1 MGGRREREKG
11 SAGLKVKSARER
23 DEAERGREETRGKE
37 RKPLRENQPGGH
49 SSRVCTTSLCD
60 FYTRSD
66 FLAAPLAL
74 ARQIYVPWP
83 YKSRA
88 YKDIE
93 AKPTRISHP
102 IPRARFSSPP
112 RAGSPPRFSLP
123 HHPVCHHTWYTLL
136 FYQPL
141 PFTSS
146 FFASFY
152 PGPRDAVQEDEESK
166 GLAHNRFTVLLSS
179 SHFPIP
185 YATNR
190 RPNNTLT
197 CSIWTTG

>member
-1 MGGRREREKG
+1 MWEREEIEK
-11 SAGLKVKSARER
+11 
-23 DEAERGREETRGKE
+23 KE
-37 RKPLRENQPGGH
+37 RESFEREPQPSRH

-102 IPRARFSSPP
+102 IPCALLFSPRRSPP
-112 RAGSPPRFSLP
+112 SRFSLP

-136 FYQPL
+136 FYQLL
-141 PFTSS
+141 PFTS
-146 FFASFY
+146 FLFASFY
-152 PGPRDAVQEDEESK
+152 SGPEMGYKKTKNQRASPITGSV
-166 GLAHNRFTVLLSS
+166 FFSS
-179 SHFPIP
+179 SRFPTP
-185 YATNR
+185 SRLTAVPTTCWPALY
-190 RPNNTLT
+190 RPSTSQ
-197 CSIWTTG
+197 SIACIITHLLK

>member
-1 MGGRREREKG
+1 M
-11 SAGLKVKSARER
+11 
-23 DEAERGREETRGKE
+23 RGREENKE
-37 RKPLRENQPGGH
+37 RKPKEEREKAPRENQPGRH

-102 IPRARFSSPP
+102 IPCALLFSPCRPP
-112 RAGSPPRFSLP
+112 LSRSSLP
-123 HHPVCHHTWYTLL
+123 HHPVYHHTWYTLL

-146 FFASFY
+146 FFAPFL
-152 PGPRDAVQEDEESK
+152 PRAQDGVQEDEESK
-166 GLAHNRFTVLLSS
+166 GLAHNRFSLSLVIAPFR
-179 SHFPIP
+179 FPHD
-185 YATNR
+185 R
-190 RPNNTLT
+190 RPNNMLT
-197 CSIWTTG
+197 CSVWIIDTLFLSLGQLHVLLHIY

>member
-1 MGGRREREKG
+1 MRKRRNETREKTEREREKA
-11 SAGLKVKSARER
+11 S
-23 DEAERGREETRGKE
+23 RG
-37 RKPLRENQPGGH
+37 NQPGRH

-74 ARQIYVPWP
+74 LRQIYVPWP

-102 IPRARFSSPP
+102 IPFAFLFSP
-112 RAGSPPRFSLP
+112 RRPPPRFSVP

-146 FFASFY
+146 FFTSFY
-152 PGPRDAVQEDEESK
+152 SGPK
-166 GLAHNRFTVLLSS
+166 MGYKKTKNRRASPITGSVFLSS
-179 SHFPIP
+179 SYFSTPS
-185 YATNR
+185 R
-190 RPNNTLT
+190 LT
-197 CSIWTTG
+197 ADLTHADLLYIDYR

>member
-1 MGGRREREKG
+1 MKRREREET
-11 SAGLKVKSARER
+11 RER
-23 DEAERGREETRGKE
+23 ERGKA
-37 RKPLRENQPGGH
+37 LRENQPGGH

-102 IPRARFSSPP
+102 IPRAVLFSP
-112 RAGSPPRFSLP
+112 RRLSSFSLP

-152 PGPRDAVQEDEESK
+152 PGPEMRYK
-166 GLAHNRFTVLLSS
+166 KTKNRRASPITGSVFSLVIALSDS
-179 SHFPIP
+179 L
-185 YATNR
+185 ATNR
-190 RPNNTLT
+190 RSNSMLT
-197 CSIWTTG
+197 CSIWTISKDR

>member
-1 MGGRREREKG
+1 MGKNGRKRETDQAKLKVEYVRKRRNREKEKERRRKRERYK
-11 SAGLKVKSARER
+11 A
-23 DEAERGREETRGKE
+23 
-37 RKPLRENQPGGH
+37 LRENQLSRH

-102 IPRARFSSPP
+102 IPFSRASLFPSSVPSFSFLVSPSY
-112 RAGSPPRFSLP
+112 RLPPYLVYPSFLP
-123 HHPVCHHTWYTLL
+123 TASFHL
-136 FYQPL
+136 L
-141 PFTSS
+141 PFRLLLLW
-146 FFASFY
+146 A
-152 PGPRDAVQEDEESK
+152 RDRIQEDEESK
-166 GLAHNRFTVLLSS
+166 GLTHNRFSLFLVIALSDS
-179 SHFPIP
+179 LT
-185 YATNR
+185 TNC
-190 RPNNTLT
+190 RPNNMLT
-197 CSIWTTG
+197 CSI